1 MTSVHVALGLAVA
14 LGAFVQGSIGF
25 GIAVVS
31 APFIVVWAPE
41 LMPVAML
48 VASLAVPVVQLL
60 HGPREIAWR
69 PLRWAITGR
78 VLFTPAGVWVV
89 AAFSVDVIA
98 ALVGVLLLVT
108 VAVSLT
114 RVHIDASPRSAF
126 ASGAVAGVAATAASI
141 GGPFF
146 ALVLQHETPVRVR
159 STLSWFF
166 VIGSAISLAGLAI
179 GGRVDV
185 ASVRAGLLWIPFAV
199 AGYAAAG
206 PARRLLSS
214 GRLRIAVLA
223 FCTLAGTLVVIRA
236 LAS

>member
-1 MTSVHVALGLAVA
+1 MTGVHLALGLAVA
-14 LGAFVQGSIGF
+14 LGALVQGSIGF
-25 GIAVVS
+25 GIAIVA

-41 LMPVAML
+41 LMPVGL
-48 VASLAVPVVQLL
+48 IVASVAVPVIQLA

-69 PLRWAITGR
+69 PLTWAIIGR
-78 VLFTPAGVWVV
+78 VLFTPVGVWVV

-98 ALVGVLLLVT
+98 ALVGVLLLLT

-114 RVHIDASPRSAF
+114 RVRIRARPASAL
-126 ASGAVAGVAATAASI
+126 AAGAVAGISGTAASI

-146 ALVLQHETPVRVR
+146 ALVLQHERPVRMR

-166 VIGSAISLAGLAI
+166 LIGSAISLTGLAV
-179 GGRVDV
+179 GGRVDP
-185 ASVRAGLLWIPFAV
+185 AALRAGLLWSPFAV

-206 PARRLLSS
+206 PARRRLSS

-223 FCTLAGTLVVIRA
+223 FCTVAGTLVIIRA
-236 LAS
+236 LAV

>member
-1 MTSVHVALGLAVA
+1 MGVHVALGLAVA

-25 GIAVVS
+25 GIAVVA

-48 VASLAVPVVQLL
+48 VASLAVPVVQLV

-69 PLRWAITGR
+69 PLTWAIAGR
-78 VLFTPAGVWVV
+78 VLFTPVGVWVV
-89 AAFSVDVIA
+89 AAFSVDLIA
-98 ALVGVLLLVT
+98 ALVGVLLLLT
-108 VAVSLT
+108 VAVSLS
-114 RVHIDASPRSAF
+114 RVSIHASPGNPF
-126 ASGAVAGVAATAASI
+126 ASGAVAGSSATPASI

-146 ALVLQHETPVRVR
+146 ALVLQHDTPARMR

-166 VIGSAISLAGLAI
+166 LIGSLISLTGLAL
-179 GGRVDV
+179 GGRVDGT
-185 ASVRAGLLWIPFAV
+185 SLRAGLLWIPFAV

-214 GRLRIAVLA
+214 GRLRVAALV
-223 FCTLAGTLVVIRA
+223 FCTVAGSLVLIRSLTA
-236 LAS
+236 

>member
-1 MTSVHVALGLAVA
+1 MGVHVALGLAVA

-25 GIAVVS
+25 GIAVVA
-31 APFIVVWAPE
+31 APFIVVWAPD

-48 VASLAVPVVQLL
+48 VASLAVPVVQLV

-69 PLRWAITGR
+69 PLTWAIIGR
-78 VLFTPAGVWVV
+78 VLFTPVGVWVV
-89 AAFSVDVIA
+89 AAFSVHVIA
-98 ALVGVLLLVT
+98 GLVGVLLLLT

-114 RVHIDASPRSAF
+114 RVRIHATAGNAF
-126 ASGAVAGVAATAASI
+126 ASGAVAGISATAASI

-179 GGRVDV
+179 GGRVDS
-185 ASVRAGLLWIPFAV
+185 ASLRAGLLWIPFAV

-223 FCTLAGTLVVIRA
+223 FCTVAGTFVIIRA
-236 LAS
+236 LAA